1 MFEIIGYVI
10 ISIGLIFMLIG
21 LIGLLKNKNFYSRVL
36 VSSIIDTASFITII
50 IGVIFLKG
58 FSFFSLKIILILL
71 LMLFLNPLAT
81 HTIARNANISGL
93 RIGDDK

>member
-1 MFEIIGYVI
+1 MFEIIGYII

-21 LIGLLKNKNFYSRVL
+21 LIGLLKFKNFYSRVL

-50 IGVIFLKG
+50 IGVIFIKG
-58 FSFFSLKIILILL
+58 ISFFSLKIILILL

-93 RIGDDK
+93 RIGDDN